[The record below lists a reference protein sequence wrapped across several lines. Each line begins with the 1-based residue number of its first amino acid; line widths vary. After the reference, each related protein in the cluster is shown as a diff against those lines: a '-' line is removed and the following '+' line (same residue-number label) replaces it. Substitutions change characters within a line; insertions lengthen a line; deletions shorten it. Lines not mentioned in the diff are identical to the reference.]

1 MNASGCIVLVIGMVG
16 VALAGLA
23 AADAQDNAS
32 QPSVSVQY
40 RQPPATNAYAGQP
53 AAIAEGQRLFTQYN
67 CIGCHA
73 PGAGGAMGPSLRD
86 GERIYG
92 SAPGTVFQTILLGRP
107 HGMPSFE
114 NVLTPDQI
122 WKLVAYL
129 QSLESASPAA
139 SPPPSASPAPSTSST
154 TEREATR

>member
-1 MNASGCIVLVIGMVG
+1 MESRQHGSVPGREAR
-16 VALAGLA
+16 
-23 AADAQDNAS
+23 

-40 RQPPATNAYAGQP
+40 EQSRAKNPYAGQP
-53 AAIAEGQRLFTQYN
+53 AAIAEGQRLFTEYN

-73 PGAGGAMGPSLRD
+73 PGAGGAMGPNLRE

-92 SAPGTVFQTILLGRP
+92 SAPATVFQTILQGRP
-107 HGMPSFE
+107 HGMPAFAS
-114 NVLTPDQI
+114 VLIPDQI

-129 QSLESASPAA
+129 QSLDSTSPSG
-139 SPPPSASPAPSTSST
+139 SPPPSASPAPSASSK